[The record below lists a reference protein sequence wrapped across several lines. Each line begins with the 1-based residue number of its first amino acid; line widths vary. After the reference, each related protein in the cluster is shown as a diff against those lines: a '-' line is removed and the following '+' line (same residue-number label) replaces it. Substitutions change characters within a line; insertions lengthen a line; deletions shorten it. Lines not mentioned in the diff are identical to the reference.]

1 MSDKNNGL
9 KVRAA
14 DVADGCHIEF
24 DSPEQNRAGGGV
36 VWSHGPGVGTWWVIP
51 DGERE
56 AIVVRI
62 REITRVK

>member
-1 MSDKNNGL
+1 VSDRNNGI

-14 DVADGCHIEF
+14 EVKDGCHVEF
-24 DSPEQNRAGGGV
+24 DSPEQNRAGGGT
-36 VWSHGPGVGTWWVIP
+36 VWSRGPANGSWWVIP